1 MTGWERLGIGRCLI
15 SSPKLLILDEPTA
28 TLSPILARS
37 ILDDHVTSIARVGVT
52 ILLVEQRAYQAMQSA
67 DWCYVLVAGRVE
79 LNDAPAALLAR
90 PDFGELFLGRSARTP
105 RSAAPGRPL
114 PQATNGPAVT
124 AAGAHQASHD
134 EG

>member
-37 ILDDHVTSIARVGVT
+37 ILDDHVTSIARAGVT

-67 DWCYVLVAGRVE
+67 D
-79 LNDAPAALLAR
+79 
-90 PDFGELFLGRSARTP
+90 
-105 RSAAPGRPL
+105 
-114 PQATNGPAVT
+114 
-124 AAGAHQASHD
+124 
-134 EG
+134 